1 MISRTLIKAV
11 MLFGAAVVGSA
22 PFTEAAPFEQVCHG
36 NGFEIQ
42 IASDNASAGVNVRIM
57 PKGLATVND
66 VLEFQSESPLS
77 GVLFED
83 MNGDNIEEIV
93 LVFTAAG
100 SGSYGTVRAFS
111 TNGAKSLTEIVIAD
125 PAPTD
130 LAGYMG
136 HDEFQIMEN
145 TFVRRFPVYKPGNSN
160 AQPTG
165 GMRQIQ
171 YKLQP
176 GEAAWHLRIDRV
188 VSF

>member
-1 MISRTLIKAV
+1 M
-11 MLFGAAVVGSA
+11 GSA
-22 PFTEAAPFEQVCHG
+22 SFAVAAPFERVCQG

-42 IASDNASAGVNVRIM
+42 ISSDDAPAGSNVRM
-57 PKGLATVND
+57 EPKGLAKVNEI
-66 VLEFQSESPLS
+66 VEFQSESPLS

-111 TNGAKSLTEIVIAD
+111 TNGAKSLTEVVIAE
-125 PAPTD
+125 PASND

-136 HDEFQIMEN
+136 HDEFEIMEN
-145 TFVRRFPVYKPGNSN
+145 TFVRRFPVYKPGDSN
-160 AQPTG
+160 ANPTG

-188 VSF
+188 VSY

>member
-1 MISRTLIKAV
+1 
-11 MLFGAAVVGSA
+11 
-22 PFTEAAPFEQVCHG
+22 
-36 NGFEIQ
+36 
-42 IASDNASAGVNVRIM
+42 M

-111 TNGAKSLTEIVIAD
+111 TNGAKSLTEIVIAE

>member
-22 PFTEAAPFEQVCHG
+22 HFTEAAPFEQVCQG

-42 IASDNASAGVNVRIM
+42 VSSDNASAGANVRIV
-57 PKGLATVND
+57 PKGLAKVNE

-93 LVFTAAG
+93 LVFRAAG

-111 TNGAKSLTEIVIAD
+111 TNGAKSLTEIVIAE
-125 PAPTD
+125 PSPSD
-130 LAGYMG
+130 LTGYMG

-145 TFVRRFPVYKPGNSN
+145 TFVRRFPVYKPGDSN
-160 AQPTG
+160 AKPTG

-171 YKLQP
+171 YKLLP
-176 GEAAWHLRIDRV
+176 GEASWHLRIDRV